1 MFRIVKEKKVRFW
14 KDYFLLGF
22 IVDIKDK
29 IFSGKVRY
37 FEFCNGSKK
46 ICIIV
51 IFLYCIIYF
60 NGILDIENLFCF
72 YIYNYVIM
80 LRRVFV

>member
-29 IFSGKVRY
+29 IFSGKVRR
-37 FEFCNGSKK
+37 F
-46 ICIIV
+46 
-51 IFLYCIIYF
+51 
-60 NGILDIENLFCF
+60 
-72 YIYNYVIM
+72 
-80 LRRVFV
+80 

>member
-29 IFSGKVRY
+29 IFSGKVRN

-46 ICIIV
+46 FCISN
-51 IFLYCIIYF
+51 IFFILYYF